1 MSIRVV
7 EYQPPQPVAKPRQAL
22 EQSARDSLALGRS
35 VGARLQARDYTG
47 AVEDSIGSTVAA
59 VEALPRPEQSP
70 AMLGALEAHRITV
83 TELPPPAGTEQPW
96 QRQPNDAQRQVV
108 GHRDDGRPILQNDD
122 GSVST
127 EESITVTDPRL
138 NDGKPTNIPS
148 IWNGR
153 RYDEDEAVG
162 FAMESGQKFDS
173 FGSIDEA
180 VGAAQARSAGL
191 GKKLGAQGY
200 GVAPPGV
207 AGIGP
212 NGPNADFWDDA
223 GAAPEGQEIAPGAWS
238 YYQDIDD
245 SGAYSSTAEYFG
257 TFTAGFG
264 DDTREASELARAA
277 VARVGDPVAQAA
289 HAEREKLHLAAA
301 SKRSQARPELIEQAR
316 RAMGLAVPSARPGK
330 GSYPEA
336 PDNPAEAAYGTGNE
350 AFTSKGMKAYLGS
363 AEARPQELAD
373 DMILTAVH
381 GNPEDALG
389 IFGQRAKPDR
399 VAGKVNAQLIAAANK
414 SPIVALGADPR
425 NTFYNKGGVKVG
437 QQHAYG
443 ITSGGKMLV
452 DAGSPSTAAHE
463 SIHNGVERLMK
474 DPKLPARFK
483 KQLENHDQQEFITRA
498 LMIDAFG
505 EVESEH
511 DMAQGGEGV
520 HPQIIRAREML
531 ADPKWQ
537 AWIGD
542 FKAYAAR
549 KIARDRP
556 GGPR

>member
-22 EQSARDSLALGRS
+22 AQSARDSLALGRS
-35 VGARLQARDYTG
+35 VGARLQARDYAG

-70 AMLGALEAHRITV
+70 AMLGSLEAHRITQ
-83 TELPPPAGTEQPW
+83 TELADPTKPPADW
-96 QRQPNDAQRQVV
+96 QEREANLLP
-108 GHRDDGRPILQNDD
+108 
-122 GSVST
+122 
-127 EESITVTDPRL
+127 ERL
-138 NDGKPTNIPS
+138 APLAP
-148 IWNGR
+148 
-153 RYDEDEAVG
+153 
-162 FAMESGQKFDS
+162 
-173 FGSIDEA
+173 
-180 VGAAQARSAGL
+180 
-191 GKKLGAQGY
+191 
-200 GVAPPGV
+200 PPGV
-207 AGIGP
+207 PGIGAL
-212 NGPNADFWDDA
+212 GPNADFWDDH
-223 GAAPEGQEIAPGAWS
+223 
-238 YYQDIDD
+238 
-245 SGAYSSTAEYFG
+245 GAYSETASYFG

-289 HAEREKLHLAAA
+289 HAEREELAQNGMHLAAA
-301 SKRSQARPELIEQAR
+301 SKRNQARPELIEQAR

-350 AFTSKGMKAYLGS
+350 SFVNKGMKAYLGS

-373 DMILTAVH
+373 DFVRTA
-381 GNPEDALG
+381 GLDRPEEALSD
-389 IFGQRAKPDR
+389 FDQRALQDPA
-399 VAGKVNAQLIAAANK
+399 AGRANAQLIAAANK

-425 NTFYNKGGVKVG
+425 NTFYSKGSVKVG
-437 QQHAYG
+437 KQTAYG

-452 DAGSPSTAAHE
+452 DSGSPSTAAHE

-511 DMAQGGEGV
+511 DMAQGGKGV